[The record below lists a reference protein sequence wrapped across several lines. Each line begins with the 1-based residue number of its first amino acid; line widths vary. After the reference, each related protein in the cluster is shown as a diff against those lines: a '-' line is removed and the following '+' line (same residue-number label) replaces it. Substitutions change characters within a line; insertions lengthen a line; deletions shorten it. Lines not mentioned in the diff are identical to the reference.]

1 MSALYGMDMLLS
13 VSGVIRIMTGSR
25 AGCQPQLHIRIN
37 WGVPE
42 KDRSPGPCPEPAGH
56 NLWAGPRHRQLELHG
71 CSTGSQLRTLVLEV
85 SGSLPSQQ
93 PLTCHLSS

>member
-1 MSALYGMDMLLS
+1 MYGMDTLLG
-13 VSGVIRIMTGSR
+13 VSGVISIMTGSR

-56 NLWAGPRHRQLELHG
+56 NLWAGPWPWQLELHG
-71 CSTGSQLRTLVLEV
+71 QPAEDRWSWRSQAL
-85 SGSLPSQQ
+85 SPASSL
-93 PLTCHLSS
+93 